1 MLLAGGMHFANS
13 NVNFTGL
20 GMTHGG
26 KREGAGR
33 PLIEINMRRVMVLVN
48 EGLTHR
54 EIAERFGVLKD
65 VISCRVR
72 KIKRLGII

>member
-1 MLLAGGMHFANS
+1 
-13 NVNFTGL
+13 
-20 GMTHGG
+20 MTHGG

-54 EIAERFGVLKD
+54 EIAERFGVRKD
-65 VISCRVR
+65 VIS
-72 KIKRLGII
+72 